1 MYLIILLIY
10 VAILLGVGYLTSRK
24 GTSNEAFF
32 SGNHRSPW
40 YLVAFGMIG
49 ASISGISVVS
59 VPGMVIASEW
69 TYLQTCLG
77 FFFGYVAV
85 AYILL
90 PLYYKLK
97 LTSIYEYLNSRF
109 GSSSYHT
116 GSMFFVI
123 AKMVSSATKL
133 YIAVLVLQHFI
144 FDKWNIPF
152 GVTVVICVAII
163 WLYTHRAGIRT
174 IVWTDTLQTLFFI
187 VAISIMCYEAYKLN
201 AQCTTNSLE
210 LLRKMHNAQSL
221 IFNSQFSIFNFND
234 WHSTQ
239 YFWKQFISGIFIVIV
254 MTGLDQDMM
263 QKNLTCRTLRESQK
277 NMLSY
282 GIAFLPINFIL
293 LLLGS
298 LIITYSQHSGIAL
311 PDAPDKIMP
320 FMVSEIMSPIV
331 GICFVLGIISAS
343 FSSADSALT
352 SITTT
357 LAVDIFGWK
366 DNEKQ
371 RRMLHIGVCVL
382 FAIIVILFGYTQ
394 NRSIIDTIYTIVGY
408 AYGPLL
414 GMFTFGLFTRY
425 QVRDKLVPLVA
436 IASPIICYIIN
447 LISTNYYNYQWG
459 YELLL
464 LNGIITFA
472 GLFIIRHKQHTNR

>member
-1 MYLIILLIY
+1 MYLTILLTYI
-10 VAILLGVGYLTSRK
+10 AILLGVGYLTSHK
-24 GTSNEAFF
+24 GTSNNEEFF
-32 SGNHRSPW
+32 NANHRSPW
-40 YLVAFGMIG
+40 YVVAFGMIG

-59 VPGMVIASEW
+59 VPGMVTNSGW

-77 FFFGYVAV
+77 FFFGYIAV

-90 PLYYKLK
+90 PLYYRLK
-97 LTSIYEYLNSRF
+97 LTSIYEYLNTRF

-133 YIAVLVLQHFI
+133 YVAVLVLQHFI
-144 FDKWNIPF
+144 FDEWNIPF
-152 GVTVVICVAII
+152 WLTVIICVAII
-163 WLYTHRAGIRT
+163 WLYTHRAGIKT

-187 VAISIMCYEAYKLN
+187 VAICVMCYEAWKLN
-201 AQCTTNSLE
+201 AQLPITKLLLFSNTTTTF
-210 LLRKMHNAQSL
+210 
-221 IFNSQFSIFNFND
+221 IFDDLF
-234 WHSTQ
+234 STQ

-298 LIITYSQHSGIAL
+298 LIIIYAQHSGITL
-311 PDAPDKIMP
+311 STEPDKIMP
-320 FMVSEIMSPIV
+320 MVASTIMSPIA

-357 LAVDIFGWK
+357 LSVDIFKWK
-366 DNEKQ
+366 DNTS
-371 RRMLHIGVCVL
+371 RRQLLHIAVCTI
-382 FAIIVILFGYTQ
+382 FTTIVILFGYTQ

-414 GMFTFGLFTRY
+414 GLFTFGLFTRY
-425 QVRDKLVPLVA
+425 QVRDRLVPLIA
-436 IASPIICYIIN
+436 IASPILCYIIN
-447 LISTNYYNYQWG
+447 TLTTNYLNYQWG

-464 LNGIITFA
+464 LNGIITFC
-472 GLFIIRHKQHTNR
+472 GLFIIKNRELRTEAL